1 MIHLHRSAKL
11 SKQDLRNMRKYD
23 LIKKKESLASKI
35 KSEENDMQYFQNALN
50 DTSKELSEENLLAL
64 HNLIKDSKEKIE
76 RLKNELKELT
86 K

>member
-23 LIKKKESLASKI
+23 LIKKKESLASEI
-35 KSEENDMQYFQNALN
+35 KSEENDMQFFQNSLN
-50 DTSKELSEENLLAL
+50 DTSRELSKENLVAL
-64 HNLIKDSKEKIE
+64 HNIIKDSEEKIKV
-76 RLKNELKELT
+76 LKNKLKELT